1 MQKITWGIIGCGDV
15 AEVKSGPAF
24 QKAKNSDLLAVM
36 RRDAAK
42 AKDFG
47 KRHGV
52 ALWYDNVEDLLI
64 NQDIHAVYIATP
76 PSTHLEYAIAALK
89 AGKHVYLEK
98 PMVLNKAEGMQ
109 LQQAFKNAETKLT
122 VAHYRR
128 FLPAFLKVKEL
139 IENKV
144 IGDVRFADIQFLQP
158 QNTDV
163 VAKSDVNWRID
174 PSISGGGLFHD
185 MAPHQ
190 IDLMCSFFG
199 EILRA
204 EGLAANQTK
213 RYQANDIVNGM
224 IHFKNNVHFRG
235 VWCFNV
241 AEASKRDNCTIY
253 GSEGSISFSFYGE
266 AVHVNIK
273 DEVETYQFE
282 NPVNIQLPMIQET
295 VDYFLGNRNNP
306 CSIEDGLVVTDLLDR
321 FSSFQD

>member
-1 MQKITWGIIGCGDV
+1 MQEITWGIIGCGDV

-24 QKAKNSDLLAVM
+24 QKANNSNLLAVM
-36 RRDAAK
+36 RRDGAK
-42 AKDFG
+42 AKDFA

-52 ALWYDNVEDLLI
+52 DLWYDTVEDLLNNKAI
-64 NQDIHAVYIATP
+64 NAVYIATP
-76 PSTHLEYAIAALK
+76 PSTHLEYATAALK

-98 PMVLNKAEGMQ
+98 PMVLNTSEGIL
-109 LQQAFKNAETKLT
+109 LQDALNNATTKLT

-128 FLPAFLKVKEL
+128 FLPAFLKVKAL
-139 IENKV
+139 LENNA
-144 IGDVRFADIQFLQP
+144 IGEVRFADIQFLQP

-174 PSISGGGLFHD
+174 PAISGGGLFHD

-190 IDLMCSFFG
+190 IDLMYGFFG
-199 EILRA
+199 PILKA
-204 EGLAANQTK
+204 EGIAANQTK
-213 RYQANDIVNGM
+213 NHQANDIVNGV

-253 GSEGSISFSFYGE
+253 GSEGDISFSFYGE

-273 DEVETYQFE
+273 NKVETYNFE

-306 CSIEDGLVVTDLLDR
+306 CSIEDGLVVTDLLDQ
-321 FSSFQD
+321 FSSF